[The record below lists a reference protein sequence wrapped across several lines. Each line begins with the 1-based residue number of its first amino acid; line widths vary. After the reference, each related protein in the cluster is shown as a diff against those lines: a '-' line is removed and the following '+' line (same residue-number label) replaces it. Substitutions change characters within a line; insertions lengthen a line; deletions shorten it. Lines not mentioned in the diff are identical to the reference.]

1 MATMTDEKDGV
12 KPGRAG
18 VLGGPIVLLVSDD
31 RGTVIVLR
39 ALLEKLGA
47 TVSVARDS
55 QEARVLLGPGVE
67 WVVMDPSVEP
77 DERVALM
84 SYAGQRR
91 LRAEFVVM
99 AQMRDIEGV
108 LEVMGYSM
116 AG

>member
-1 MATMTDEKDGV
+1 MATTSYDSEENPPV
-12 KPGRAG
+12 
-18 VLGGPIVLLVSDD
+18 VLLVSDD

-47 TVSVARDS
+47 RVHVARS
-55 QEARVLLGPGVE
+55 PAEARMLLGPTMN
-67 WVVMDPSVEP
+67 WVVMDPSVDP
-77 DERVALM
+77 QERVQLM
-84 SYAGQRR
+84 AHASKRG

>member
-1 MATMTDEKDGV
+1 MVRTTYEDDRMDPV
-12 KPGRAG
+12 
-18 VLGGPIVLLVSDD
+18 VLLVSDD

-47 TVSVARDS
+47 QVHVARHPA
-55 QEARVLLGPGVE
+55 EARTLLGPAID

-77 DERVALM
+77 DERIALM
-84 SYAGQRR
+84 SHAAQRR
-91 LRAEFVVM
+91 LSAEFVVM